1 MKLSKSQSNHRLGQ
15 FSSGCYRKPHVR
27 LLSRNCIYLFISLKM
42 RQNVLLIFC
51 FHQIFVNLRVFSTSY
66 SLNKQSTILW
76 PSKWYSFK
84 WQIINCFHFSF
95 DYPPCFSPGAR
106 SKTAYNLEYIN
117 VCMMRF
123 GGHQF
128 QVFCVSVL
136 LLSEIYSTQGMSDYS
151 KCTNIATREI

>member
-1 MKLSKSQSNHRLGQ
+1 MKLSKSQSNHRLRQ
-15 FSSGCYRKPHVR
+15 FSNGCYRKPHVR
-27 LLSRNCIYLFISLKM
+27 LLSRNCIYLFISLEIP
-42 RQNVLLIFC
+42 QNVFLIFC

-66 SLNKQSTILW
+66 SLNKQSTILL

-84 WQIINCFHFSF
+84 WQIINCFHFF
-95 DYPPCFSPGAR
+95 IRLPAVLFSRCR

-136 LLSEIYSTQGMSDYS
+136 LLSEIYSTQGMSDY
-151 KCTNIATREI
+151 